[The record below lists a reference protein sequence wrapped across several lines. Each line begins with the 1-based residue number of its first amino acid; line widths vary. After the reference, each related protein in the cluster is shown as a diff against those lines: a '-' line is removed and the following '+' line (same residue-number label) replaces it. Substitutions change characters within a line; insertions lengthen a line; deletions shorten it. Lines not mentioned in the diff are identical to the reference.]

1 MKACEWIN
9 HHFTKICFSG
19 SPAWL
24 SLHRNVETIQ
34 EAIGWGP
41 PVNSRRKKSPMPDE
55 FKRLNL
61 FWSLLSQVS
70 HNPSQGRSE
79 MMAFSWRQSNL
90 RLRRV
95 PPSLASPQAEDPWPS
110 TTNYQQFI
118 LHLKTENICWSWA
131 KCILFCLWWGHVQDQ
146 PAAVSADIWIYS
158 SLLSWLQAGLDNST
172 LVLCSDVDGMFISW
186 LLYNYNILLT
196 Y

>member
-1 MKACEWIN
+1 MGWDCNLESPVLFHTQFFSVGFKFTISLYFHLFYTMHLVGTFYMKACEWIN

-95 PPSLASPQAEDPWPS
+95 PPSLASPQAEDRSMAGFQTARSHLCVWPQHS
-110 TTNYQQFI
+110 
-118 LHLKTENICWSWA
+118 L
-131 KCILFCLWWGHVQDQ
+131 CLRKHHMVRKKK
-146 PAAVSADIWIYS
+146 
-158 SLLSWLQAGLDNST
+158 N
-172 LVLCSDVDGMFISW
+172 
-186 LLYNYNILLT
+186 
-196 Y
+196 